1 MPLFVWALFVAF
13 LRFCFLCG
21 AAGVQGAACCVRPG
35 CAVGSGPPASR
46 PRCEPFARVGCCLWL
61 RWCSGRRMARPPAR
75 LGNLTSFGAAPRSPP
90 VPSGPSGALH
100 TGGACCCVLPGQAPP
115 PPTGTAA
122 WPPHPRLGHTS
133 AKKFALRAS
142 ISVHTRKSSPSTAKT
157 AQNQRFFA
165 CRANFFA
172 VCSRI
177 HSCWASF
184 FALMSATAT
193 SQHPLT
199 TPPETDNT
207 NAGGTLPRDETTDT
221 TARTKQPNSGHF
233 PPAKVSRVSCTPRR
247 APAKAPLVSSDAK
260 SGLLIRSKTLRRS
273 CLLPPSHS
281 W

>member
-100 TGGACCCVLPGQAPP
+100 TDGACSCVLLGQAPP

-133 AKKFALRAS
+133 AKKFAQHRQNCPKSALFRLQGELFRGLFQNPLLLGEFFRADE
-142 ISVHTRKSSPSTAKT
+142 
-157 AQNQRFFA
+157 
-165 CRANFFA
+165 C
-172 VCSRI
+172 
-177 HSCWASF
+177 HS
-184 FALMSATAT
+184 
-193 SQHPLT
+193 HLT
-199 TPPETDNT
+199 
-207 NAGGTLPRDETTDT
+207 
-221 TARTKQPNSGHF
+221 
-233 PPAKVSRVSCTPRR
+233 
-247 APAKAPLVSSDAK
+247 APANHPA
-260 SGLLIRSKTLRRS
+260 
-273 CLLPPSHS
+273 
-281 W
+281 